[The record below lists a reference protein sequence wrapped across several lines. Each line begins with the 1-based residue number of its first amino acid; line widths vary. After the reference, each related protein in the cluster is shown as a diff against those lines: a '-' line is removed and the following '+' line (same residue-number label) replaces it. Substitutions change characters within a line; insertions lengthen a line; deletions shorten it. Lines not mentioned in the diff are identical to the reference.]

1 MSNYNKERRKQ
12 KGKKS
17 KIMLFIMCVL
27 YLIEIY
33 VIYKKKKEKRI
44 NRGLFFS
51 INRSFRHIG
60 EKVKLDIPKA
70 IGLHQKMTRNN
81 EDISPRLRGI
91 TDHHRKEQKNHL

>member
-44 NRGLFFS
+44 NRGVVFLHKPFIS
-51 INRSFRHIG
+51 AYWRSQTG
-60 EKVKLDIPKA
+60 YSKGDWTPS
-70 IGLHQKMTRNN
+70 
-81 EDISPRLRGI
+81 ED
-91 TDHHRKEQKNHL
+91 DKK